1 MAEFL
6 SPKATQVKKQ
16 RATILSPVS
25 NFVLGS
31 NNDKLERAQARAAR
45 AASIRRKPVNFNK
58 AADDNPTD
66 DFLGQEQIMELFHNC
81 IKLASENKI
90 NQKNTWELNL
100 IDHIHD
106 IIKVEENDAETNFQ
120 KASCTLEAGVK
131 IYSTRVDSVHAEAY
145 KVLGAMNR
153 VGQDLEQGSLQ
164 DENTNSDQRKPSTKK
179 EQEQKLSPLSTL
191 ESSFDNLNLKKFD
204 VAFHVDPLYHQTS
217 AQFDEGGAKGLLLNN
232 LGVYGGCRVLFD
244 SLEVPAK
251 CMSCSTQSHKIET
264 IDISFARECVEQMA
278 INIPKNKEISPTL
291 KEIVNMFD
299 DKRPPDTF
307 FAQEPDYD
315 AFAPDGDQND
325 NFGAWD
331 FANDNEGTY
340 EREEEL
346 HEENEQY
353 ESQDR
358 DVDERFIRID
368 DFLFPA
374 RGLTTSQ
381 NAWAGPDHW
390 KYQKP
395 KGPEDPSKESRSPF
409 LSKKPRKKKQVEP
422 DIDFTKALENDII
435 DPFIP
440 PKNPNS
446 LLLPAKREPYNT
458 MLPEDCHYQPENL
471 VKLFLLPNVLCFGKN
486 RGKRHSESDE
496 VHQEANP
503 SWDDDDCGIGDQ
515 FDDGN
520 AYSDVDDSLVSQP
533 RQVEKIDIQYDKKSK
548 QVDVHMLKDSL
559 WSTIQGMHKSAQD
572 QDLSFKNILSSF
584 SDATS
589 NDDITP
595 HLSFIC
601 MLHLANEHG
610 LTLLGSPDMD
620 DVSIHLPSHPN
631 IP

>member
-1 MAEFL
+1 MAESL

-25 NFVLGS
+25 TFVLGS
-31 NNDKLERAQARAAR
+31 NDDKLERARARAAR

-66 DFLGQEQIMELFHNC
+66 DFLGQEQIIELFQNC
-81 IKLASENKI
+81 IKLASENVSTTLSASKI

-153 VGQDLEQGSLQ
+153 VGQDLEQGSLE
-164 DENTNSDQRKPSTKK
+164 DGNTNSDQRKPSTKK

-264 IDISFARECVEQMA
+264 IDISFARE
-278 INIPKNKEISPTL
+278 
-291 KEIVNMFD
+291 
-299 DKRPPDTF
+299 
-307 FAQEPDYD
+307 PDYD

-325 NFGAWD
+325 NFGAWH

-340 EREEEL
+340 ESEEEL

-353 ESQDR
+353 EYHDR

-368 DFLFPA
+368 DFVFPM

-395 KGPEDPSKESRSPF
+395 KGPEVPAKESGLPF

-458 MLPEDCHYQPENL
+458 MLPEDCHYKPENL

-503 SWDDDDCGIGDQ
+503 SWDDDDYGIGDQ

-559 WSTIQGMHKSAQD
+559 WSTFQEMHKSAED

-584 SDATS
+584 PDATS

-610 LTLLGSPDMD
+610 LTLQGSPDMD